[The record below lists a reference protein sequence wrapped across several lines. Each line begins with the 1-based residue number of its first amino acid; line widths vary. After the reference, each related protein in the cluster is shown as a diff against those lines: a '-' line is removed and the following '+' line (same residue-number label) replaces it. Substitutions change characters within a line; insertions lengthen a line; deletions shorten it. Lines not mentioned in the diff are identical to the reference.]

1 MNEPNYF
8 LMKTLPMTTSYQST
22 IQPEPVGHILV
33 KDRIFDMSAR
43 LFNEH
48 HLIFM
53 RINGYHPSILKIEIS
68 EDIFQ
73 KMAKF
78 IQETYTIPSENIFSG
93 YEHEHNG
100 NKIIPDGHLIFIR
113 RDLFLSIDTSK
124 IEIYYTNG
132 LFDEFLNKVRNFVD
146 QAFKELKTETDQF
159 QLVIV
164 RGNEYRLK
172 RFRPKPYE
180 INLEDN
186 YNDDFLPVHQ
196 RIMDGIEGEDQKGL
210 ILLHGEPG
218 TGKTTYIRHLTRL
231 IKKKIIFIPPQFSV
245 SLDTNQFLRMMSRYP
260 DSVVIIEDA
269 DNIIADRKSG
279 NNISIPG
286 LLNIADGLLSYYLKT
301 RIICT
306 FNCNLS
312 SIDPALLRKGRLIAM
327 YEFKKLKHGKAQ
339 KLARKLDLPVEITQD
354 TTLAE
359 LYGYDDLTGH
369 YVSSG
374 RIGFL
379 K

>member
-1 MNEPNYF
+1 
-8 LMKTLPMTTSYQST
+8 MTTSYQSA
-22 IQPEPVGHILV
+22 IQPEPVGHTLL
-33 KDRIFDMSAR
+33 KERIYDMSGQ
-43 LFNEH
+43 LFSES

-53 RINGYHPSILKIEIS
+53 RINGYPPSILKMDIS
-68 EDIFQ
+68 EDIFH
-73 KMAKF
+73 KMVKF
-78 IQETYTIPSENIFSG
+78 FQEAYNIPPENIFTS
-93 YEHEHNG
+93 YQHEHKD
-100 NKIIPDGHLIFIR
+100 NKIIPDQHLIFIR
-113 RDLFLSIDTSK
+113 KDLFLEMDTLT

-132 LFDEFLNKVRNFVD
+132 LFGEFLAKVRNLID
-146 QAFKELKTETDQF
+146 RAYKELKTETDQF

-164 RGNEYRLK
+164 KENKYILK
-172 RFRPKPYE
+172 RFRLKSYE

-196 RIMDGIEGEDQKGL
+196 RIMDGIEGKDQKGL

-231 IKKKIIFIPPQFSV
+231 IKKKIIFIPPQFSA
-245 SLDTNQFLRMMSRYP
+245 SMDTDQFLSLMSRYP

-327 YEFKKLKHGKAQ
+327 YEFKKLKIDKAHRLAQ
-339 KLARKLDLPVEITQD
+339 KLNLPVEITQD
-354 TTLAE
+354 ATLAE
-359 LYGYDDLTGH
+359 LYGYHDLTDH

-374 RIGFL
+374 RIGFFN
-379 K
+379 